1 MKTNAIAPI
10 VVEILLCLVFFNET
24 QKIET
29 DSGIKLLEKPN
40 RNGLLLLEKFWLLY
54 RKELTAP
61 RNKR

>member
-29 DSGIKLLEKPN
+29 DSGIKLLEKI
-40 RNGLLLLEKFWLLY
+40 
-54 RKELTAP
+54 
-61 RNKR
+61 